1 MKTGKM
7 IKTALASLLAL
18 SLIGCGSSSSAG
30 GEEAAEKEQHIIIA
44 ISPDYPPFDDLTSD
58 GILTGFDVEM
68 GDWIFNWLNEN
79 GYNFSHEWKQ
89 LSFDTI
95 ISAIQADQVDLGLSG
110 FTYDPDRKVLFS
122 DPYYGSAEV
131 ALVTANS
138 DISSLDDLAGKAIG
152 AQAGTTGEECANEIE
167 GAAVTSMQDMGILVE
182 TLKTGGLDAV
192 ILDEPVAKNYAASGS
207 FKVLDG
213 SLLDEETHII
223 AKEGNTELMDAV
235 NKALKAFLE
244 SRECRVL
251 LEKYGL

>member
-1 MKTGKM
+1 M

-18 SLIGCGSSSSAG
+18 SLIGCGSSSAES
-30 GEEAAEKEQHIIIA
+30 GEQKEQHVIIA

-131 ALVTANS
+131 AMVVKGS
-138 DISSLDDLAGKAIG
+138 DIASLDDLVGKAIG

-167 GAAVTSMQDMGILVE
+167 DAKVTSMQDMGILVE

-192 ILDEPVAKNYAASGS
+192 ILDEPVAKNYASSGS
-207 FKVLDG
+207 FVVLDG
-213 SLLDEETHII
+213 SLIDEETHII
-223 AKEGNTELMDAV
+223 AKEGNTELMDAI